1 MTMIASRVPRI
12 ATAVRARGLWWSA
25 ALIVYVACTYGVA
38 RGSYYD
44 QGLVLVAASFA
55 MLALSLDMAAGML
68 GMYSLGHAG
77 LFAIGAY
84 GTTIMQ
90 GHGYSVFVALPLVML
105 GAAVV
110 GLVIGALSIRV
121 SGLYFAI
128 ATLIFTIV
136 INVLLSHLTITG
148 GYQGLPG
155 PNFPSFPPSIAGL
168 GTSLV
173 WAVSACL
180 LVTVAV
186 IWSIRG
192 SAFYP
197 ILLTV
202 RDSEP
207 LAATAG
213 VRTAMT
219 RILMFGLS
227 SAIAGL
233 AGWAFAFQ
241 GFITPGQFNST
252 ASINVFV
259 MVILGGI
266 NTGLGPIVGAAFIS
280 LFPVLVSIN
289 PLWQEILFGAIF
301 IAVIVFLPE
310 GFVGLIARLGRR
322 IQDRWRRP
330 GRAALPAGDAPGVS
344 VARPASTPVPVSSI
358 SNSRALEGPGAAV
371 SADGARS
378 VTVSRPASA
387 PVRPPSTLN
396 GPALEAHNVSFSYGG
411 ELRALDGVDLVVP
424 SGTIH
429 GLIGPNGSGKSTMV
443 NLLSGLLRPQS
454 GMITIYG
461 RRVEQMAVWRRVG
474 LGVMRTFQTAVMV
487 KELTTSDNVSVGAY
501 SRYPRIGLRSLAW
514 PVIPSARRDS
524 RVLAASAKEALR
536 SVGLG
541 SVWASS
547 RVADVPHGVEQ
558 LTQLA
563 SACAGAPAL
572 LILDEPLAGLS
583 SEEADHVA
591 EILRS
596 LRASGV
602 TTIVIEHQTRFI
614 FDICDDV
621 TVLAAGKLVRSGTA
635 AEVRNDP
642 RVREVYL
649 GQ

>member
-1 MTMIASRVPRI
+1 MAMITSRMPRI
-12 ATAVRARGLWWSA
+12 VAPSRIRGAVSGA
-25 ALIVYVACTYGVA
+25 ALIAYVACTYGVA
-38 RGSYYD
+38 HSSYYD

-55 MLALSLDMAAGML
+55 MLALSLDMVAGML

-84 GTTIMQ
+84 GTTILQ
-90 GHGYSVFVALPLVML
+90 ANYGYSVFAALPLVMV

-136 INVLLSHLTITG
+136 INVLLSHLSITG
-148 GYQGLPG
+148 GFQGLPG
-155 PNFPSFPPSIAGL
+155 PNFPDFPQSAAGL
-168 GTSLV
+168 GASLV

-186 IWSIRG
+186 IWSIRA

-197 ILLTV
+197 VLLAV

-207 LAATAG
+207 LAATVG
-213 VRTAMT
+213 VRTALT
-219 RILMFGLS
+219 RILLFGLS

-266 NTGLGPIVGAAFIS
+266 NTRLGPIIGAAFIS

-301 IAVIVFLPE
+301 IAVIVFVPE
-310 GFVGLIARLGRR
+310 GFVGLLARIGRAVR
-322 IQDRWRRP
+322 DRWLRP
-330 GRAALPAGDAPGVS
+330 RLAAAPASDAAGVS
-344 VARPASTPVPVSSI
+344 VPRPASPPVRAPGT
-358 SNSRALEGPGAAV
+358 SNGRALE
-371 SADGARS
+371 AR
-378 VTVSRPASA
+378 
-387 PVRPPSTLN
+387 
-396 GPALEAHNVSFSYGG
+396 NVSFSYGG
-411 ELRALDGVDLVVP
+411 ELKALDGVDLTVP

-443 NLLSGLLRPQS
+443 NILSGLLRPQS
-454 GMITIYG
+454 GTISIYG
-461 RRVEQMAVWRRVG
+461 RRVEQLAVSRRVD

-487 KELTTSDNVSVGAY
+487 KELTTSQNVSVGTY

-524 RVLAASAKEALR
+524 KRIAASAAEALR
-536 SVGLG
+536 SVGV
-541 SVWASS
+541 SAAWSSS
-547 RVADVPHGVEQ
+547 RVADIPHGVEQ

-563 SACAGAPAL
+563 SACAGQPAL

-583 SEEADHVA
+583 AEEADHVA

-596 LRASGV
+596 LRAGGV
-602 TTIVIEHQTRFI
+602 TAIVIEHQTRFI
-614 FDICDDV
+614 FDICDGV
-621 TVLAAGKLVRSGTA
+621 TVLAAGQLVRSGTA

>member
-1 MTMIASRVPRI
+1 MTMIGTRLPRMVTAARIRGASWG
-12 ATAVRARGLWWSA
+12 AAV
-25 ALIVYVACTYGVA
+25 IVYVICTYGLA
-38 RGSYYD
+38 HSSYYH

-55 MLALSLDMAAGML
+55 ILALSLDMVAGML

-84 GTTIMQ
+84 GTTILQ
-90 GHGYSVFVALPLVML
+90 ANYGYNVFVALPIVMA

-136 INVLLSHLTITG
+136 VNVLLSDLTITG

-155 PNFPSFPPSIAGL
+155 PYFPSFPQSLAGL
-168 GTSLV
+168 GASVV

-180 LVTVAV
+180 LVTVV
-186 IWSIRG
+186 IIWSIRA

-197 ILLTV
+197 VLLAV

-227 SAIAGL
+227 SAIAAL

-241 GFITPGQFNST
+241 GFITPGQFNAT

-266 NTGLGPIVGAAFIS
+266 NTRLGPIVGAVFIS
-280 LFPVLVSIN
+280 LFPVVVSIN
-289 PLWQEILFGAIF
+289 PLWQEILFGTIF

-310 GFVGLIARLGRR
+310 GFVGLLARIGRGIR
-322 IQDRWRRP
+322 DRWLSP
-330 GRAALPAGDAPGVS
+330 GRAAVPANGAPGV
-344 VARPASTPVPVSSI
+344 R
-358 SNSRALEGPGAAV
+358 
-371 SADGARS
+371 
-378 VTVSRPASA
+378 VTRPASA
-387 PVRPPSTLN
+387 PARAPSIPD
-396 GPALEAHNVSFSYGG
+396 GPALEVRNASFSYGG
-411 ELRALDGVDLVVP
+411 ELMALDGVDLTVP

-443 NLLSGLLRPQS
+443 NILSGLLRPRS
-454 GMITIYG
+454 GTISIYG
-461 RRVEQMAVWRRVG
+461 QRVEQMAVWRRVD

-487 KELTTSDNVSVGAY
+487 KELTTTQNVSVGAY
-501 SRYPRIGLRSLAW
+501 SRYPRIGLRSLVW
-514 PVIPSARRDS
+514 PILPGARRDS
-524 RVLAASAKEALR
+524 KRIATSAKEALD
-536 SVGLG
+536 SVGL
-541 SVWASS
+541 SSAWASS
-547 RVADVPHGVEQ
+547 RVADIPHGVEQ

-563 SACAGAPAL
+563 SACAGQPTL

-602 TTIVIEHQTRFI
+602 TTIVIEHQVRFI
-614 FDICDDV
+614 FDICDGV
-621 TVLAAGKLVRSGTA
+621 TVLAAGQLVRTGTA

>member
-1 MTMIASRVPRI
+1 MTMIVTRLPRMV
-12 ATAVRARGLWWSA
+12 TAARIRGAWWGA

-38 RGSYYD
+38 HSSFYY

-55 MLALSLDMAAGML
+55 MLALSLDMVAGML

-84 GTTIMQ
+84 GTTILQ
-90 GHGYSVFVALPLVML
+90 ASYGYSVFAALPLVMV

-136 INVLLSHLTITG
+136 VNVLLSHLTITG

-155 PNFPSFPPSIAGL
+155 PNFPNFPQSAAGL
-168 GTSLV
+168 GASVV

-186 IWSIRG
+186 IWSIRA

-197 ILLTV
+197 VLLAV

-227 SAIAGL
+227 SAIAAL
-233 AGWAFAFQ
+233 AGWVFSFE

-266 NTGLGPIVGAAFIS
+266 NTRLGPIVGAAFIS

-310 GFVGLIARLGRR
+310 GFVGLLARLGRGIR
-322 IQDRWRRP
+322 DRWLTP
-330 GRAALPAGDAPGVS
+330 GRAAVPASGAPG
-344 VARPASTPVPVSSI
+344 
-358 SNSRALEGPGAAV
+358 L
-371 SADGARS
+371 S
-378 VTVSRPASA
+378 VTRPASA
-387 PVRPPSTLN
+387 PVRAPGNPN
-396 GPALEAHNVSFSYGG
+396 GPALEARNVSFSYGG
-411 ELRALDGVDLVVP
+411 GLMALDGVDLVVP
-424 SGTIH
+424 RGTIH

-443 NLLSGLLRPQS
+443 NILSGLLRPQS
-454 GMITIYG
+454 GTISIYG
-461 RRVEQMAVWRRVG
+461 QRVEHMAVWRRVD

-487 KELTTSDNVSVGAY
+487 KELTTSENVSIGSY
-501 SRYPRIGLRSLAW
+501 SRYPWVGLRSLAW

-524 RVLAASAKEALR
+524 KRIAASAREALR
-536 SVGLG
+536 SVGL
-541 SVWASS
+541 SSAWASS
-547 RVADVPHGVEQ
+547 RVADIPHGVEQ

-563 SACAGAPAL
+563 SACAGQPTL
-572 LILDEPLAGLS
+572 LVLDEPLAGLS

-596 LRASGV
+596 LRTSGV
-602 TTIVIEHQTRFI
+602 TTIVIEHQIRFI
-614 FDICDDV
+614 FDICDGV
-621 TVLAAGKLVRSGTA
+621 TVLAAGHLVRSGTA

>member
-1 MTMIASRVPRI
+1 MAMITSRMPRI
-12 ATAVRARGLWWSA
+12 VAPSRIRGAVSGA
-25 ALIVYVACTYGVA
+25 ALIAYVACTYGVA
-38 RGSYYD
+38 HSSYYD

-55 MLALSLDMAAGML
+55 MLALSLDMVAGML

-84 GTTIMQ
+84 GTTILQ
-90 GHGYSVFVALPLVML
+90 ANYGYSVFAALPLVMV

-136 INVLLSHLTITG
+136 INVLLSHLSITG
-148 GYQGLPG
+148 GFQGLPG
-155 PNFPSFPPSIAGL
+155 PNFPDFPQSAAGL
-168 GTSLV
+168 GASLV

-186 IWSIRG
+186 IWSIRA

-197 ILLTV
+197 VLLAV

-213 VRTAMT
+213 VRTALT
-219 RILMFGLS
+219 RILLFGLS

-266 NTGLGPIVGAAFIS
+266 NTRLGPIIGAAFIS

-301 IAVIVFLPE
+301 IAVIVFVPE
-310 GFVGLIARLGRR
+310 GFVGLLARIGRAVR
-322 IQDRWRRP
+322 DRWLRP
-330 GRAALPAGDAPGVS
+330 RLAAAPASDAAGVS
-344 VARPASTPVPVSSI
+344 VPRPASPPVRAPGT
-358 SNSRALEGPGAAV
+358 SNGRALE
-371 SADGARS
+371 AR
-378 VTVSRPASA
+378 
-387 PVRPPSTLN
+387 
-396 GPALEAHNVSFSYGG
+396 NVSFSYGG
-411 ELRALDGVDLVVP
+411 ELKALDGVDLTVP

-443 NLLSGLLRPQS
+443 NILSGLLRPQS
-454 GMITIYG
+454 GTISIYG
-461 RRVEQMAVWRRVG
+461 RRVEQLAVSRRVD

-487 KELTTSDNVSVGAY
+487 KELTTSQNVSVGTY

-524 RVLAASAKEALR
+524 KRIAASAAEALR
-536 SVGLG
+536 SVGV
-541 SVWASS
+541 SAAWSSS
-547 RVADVPHGVEQ
+547 RVADIPHGVEQ

-563 SACAGAPAL
+563 SACAGQPAL

-583 SEEADHVA
+583 AEEADHVA

-596 LRASGV
+596 LRAGGV
-602 TTIVIEHQTRFI
+602 TAIVIEHQTRFI
-614 FDICDDV
+614 FDICDGV
-621 TVLAAGKLVRSGTA
+621 TVLAAGQLVRSGTA

>member
-1 MTMIASRVPRI
+1 MTPF
-12 ATAVRARGLWWSA
+12 ATRLPHIVAAARFRGAWWGA
-25 ALIVYVACTYGVA
+25 ALIVYVACTYFA
-38 RGSYYD
+38 AHGSIYS

-55 MLALSLDMAAGML
+55 MLALSLDMVAGML

-84 GTTIMQ
+84 GATVLQ
-90 GHGYSVFVALPLVML
+90 ASYGYNVFAALPLVMVA
-105 GAAVV
+105 AAVV

-136 INVLLSHLTITG
+136 VNVLLSHLTITG

-155 PNFPSFPPSIAGL
+155 PSFPNFPSSLAGL
-168 GTSLV
+168 GASVV
-173 WAVSACL
+173 WAVSAAL
-180 LVTVAV
+180 LVTVAI
-186 IWSIRG
+186 IWSMRA

-197 ILLTV
+197 VLLTV

-219 RILMFGLS
+219 RILIFGLS
-227 SAIAGL
+227 SALAGL
-233 AGWAFAFQ
+233 AGWAFAFE
-241 GFITPGQFNST
+241 GFITPDQFNST

-266 NTGLGPIVGAAFIS
+266 NTRLGPIIGAAFIS
-280 LFPVLVSIN
+280 LFPVIVSIN
-289 PLWQEILFGAIF
+289 PLAQEILFGAIF

-310 GFVGLIARLGRR
+310 GFVGLLARIGRGIR
-322 IQDRWRRP
+322 SRWLSP
-330 GRAALPAGDAPGVS
+330 GRTAVPDDAASGASLT
-344 VARPASTPVPVSSI
+344 RPASP
-358 SNSRALEGPGAAV
+358 
-371 SADGARS
+371 
-378 VTVSRPASA
+378 
-387 PVRPPSTLN
+387 PVRAAGNSNDT
-396 GPALEAHNVSFSYGG
+396 ALEARNVSFSYGG
-411 ELRALDGVDLVVP
+411 GMMALEGVDLKVP

-443 NLLSGLLRPQS
+443 NILSGLLRPQS
-454 GMITIYG
+454 GTITIYG
-461 RRVEQMAVWRRVG
+461 QHVEHMAVWRRVN

-487 KELTTSDNVSVGAY
+487 KELTTSQNVSVGTY
-501 SRYPRIGLRSLAW
+501 SRYRRIGLRSLAY

-524 RVLAASAKEALR
+524 KLIAASSREALR
-536 SVGLG
+536 SVGLT
-541 SVWASS
+541 SSWASS
-547 RVADVPHGVEQ
+547 RVADIPHGVEQ

-563 SACAGAPAL
+563 SACAGQPTL

-583 SEEADHVA
+583 SEETDHVA

-596 LRASGV
+596 LRERGL

-614 FDICDDV
+614 FDICDSV
-621 TVLAAGKLVRSGTA
+621 TVLAAGQLVRSGSA